1 MSDIVILDDQK
12 EDNLQIAEKQYSIM
26 ERINDSFSAFQNLWV
41 KEKVVF
47 YRLLATMIDSGI
59 SIIKAVSIL
68 ELQEKNPVM
77 KNILFKFS
85 RELKEWKSFSD
96 CLLLYP
102 NSFSLAEVG
111 MIESWEKTWRL
122 NKSLLMLAD
131 QVENLASISGK
142 LRSAMMYPLMVILVV
157 IWVVIVMMV
166 MVVPKLL
173 EIFDDKSKLPPT
185 TQALMTISD
194 FFRDYW
200 WLVIWFMVLSTVFIS
215 IWKKTPSW
223 RYLWDKFLLRLPIF
237 GEINKKIALSKF
249 ARVLSGLMSS
259 GVSIVESLR
268 ITSDAVW
275 NEVYRQRIMLMG
287 QDIKQWLKMWESLEW
302 DPFFPPMM
310 VHMIQVWEQTA
321 KVDSIIL
328 KIADF
333 YEEQVDNTIWVIN
346 KLLEPIILVF
356 LAVVVG
362 FIAMAIMQP
371 IMWLADQVSQA

>member
-1 MSDIVILDDQK
+1 
-12 EDNLQIAEKQYSIM
+12 
-26 ERINDSFSAFQNLWV
+26 
-41 KEKVVF
+41 
-47 YRLLATMIDSGI
+47 
-59 SIIKAVSIL
+59 
-68 ELQEKNPVM
+68 
-77 KNILFKFS
+77 
-85 RELKEWKSFSD
+85 
-96 CLLLYP
+96 
-102 NSFSLAEVG
+102 
-111 MIESWEKTWRL
+111 
-122 NKSLLMLAD
+122 
-131 QVENLASISGK
+131 
-142 LRSAMMYPLMVILVV
+142 
-157 IWVVIVMMV
+157 
-166 MVVPKLL
+166 
-173 EIFDDKSKLPPT
+173 
-185 TQALMTISD
+185 
-194 FFRDYW
+194 
-200 WLVIWFMVLSTVFIS
+200 MVLSTVFIS